1 MKPDLSALG
10 SGITLQGN
18 ALRVFDRLGVWEQV
32 KEAGYSFDQTGLRAP
47 GPDAPVIA
55 QIPDAQTGGPEYP
68 AVAGMYRP
76 DLARILAD
84 RATELGARIH
94 YGTTVT
100 SFTQDDDGV
109 DVTLSDGS
117 TGRYDL
123 LIGADGLNS
132 DIRKQLG
139 IEVEPERTG
148 MGIWRAFVPRPK
160 DVTQTDLYYG
170 GPVYIAGYCPTS
182 EEMMYAYLVEPA
194 QDRHLLSPE
203 EGVQVMKELSQAYGG
218 PWNEIRESLDDASRV
233 NYTWFTQHVVPDAW
247 NRGRVVIIGEAAHS
261 CPPTIAQGAAQAAE
275 DAARALRAAARARRR
290 RPVAVGRVP
299 RAPPAA
305 RDRGRRGIRAARPVA
320 DRPRAGRRRAGPDA
334 PHRDAR
340 ERAGMSAAERRR
352 THRAGRRRARA
363 PAAARAAA
371 GRRRTRPR
379 GIRRRR
385 RRSRPAATDPRASPP
400 PVA

>member
-1 MKPDLSALG
+1 MSAVSRVAIVGSGVAGTAAAILLAEGGVDVDVFEQKPDLSALG

-18 ALRVFDRLGVWEQV
+18 ALRVLDRLGVWDQV
-32 KEAGYSFDQTGLRAP
+32 KEAGYAFDVTGLRAP

-55 QIPDAQTGGPEYP
+55 QISDAPTGGAEYP

-123 LIGADGLNS
+123 LIGADGLHS

-160 DVTQTDLYYG
+160 EVTHTELYYG
-170 GPVYIAGYCPTS
+170 GPVYIAGYTPTS
-182 EEMMYAYLVEPA
+182 DEMMYAFLVEPA
-194 QDRHLLSPE
+194 QDRHLSSE
-203 EGVQVMKELSQAYGG
+203 EGVEVMRELSQAYGG
-218 PWNEIRESLDDASRV
+218 PWNEIRDSLGGASRV

-275 DAARALRAAARARRR
+275 DALVLSELLLERDAVDRSLWDEFHARRL
-290 RPVAVGRVP
+290 P
-299 RAPPAA
+299 RATEVVEASVQLGQWQIDHVQDADVPGLMRRIAMLVSGPA
-305 RDRGRRGIRAARPVA
+305 
-320 DRPRAGRRRAGPDA
+320 
-334 PHRDAR
+334 
-340 ERAGMSAAERRR
+340 
-352 THRAGRRRARA
+352 
-363 PAAARAAA
+363 
-371 GRRRTRPR
+371 
-379 GIRRRR
+379 
-385 RRSRPAATDPRASPP
+385 
-400 PVA
+400 

>member
-1 MKPDLSALG
+1 MTAVSRVAIVGSGVAGTAAAILLAEGGVDVDVFERKPDLSALG

-32 KEAGYSFDQTGLRAP
+32 KKAGYSFDQTGLRAP
-47 GPDAPVIA
+47 GPDAPFIA
-55 QIPDAQTGGPEYP
+55 QIPDARTGGPEYP

-109 DVTLSDGS
+109 DMTLSDGS

-123 LIGADGLNS
+123 LIGADGLHS

-170 GPVYIAGYCPTS
+170 GPVYIAGYTPTS
-182 EEMMYAYLVEPA
+182 EEMMYAFLVEPA
-194 QDRHLLSPE
+194 QDRHLSSPE
-203 EGVQVMKELSQAYGG
+203 EGVEVMKGLSQAYGG
-218 PWNEIRESLDDASRV
+218 PWNEIRESLDGASRV

-261 CPPTIAQGAAQAAE
+261 CPPTIAQGAAQAGE
-275 DAARALRAAARARRR
+275 DALVLSELLLERDQVDQSLWDEFHARRL
-290 RPVAVGRVP
+290 P
-299 RAPPAA
+299 RATEVVEASVQLGQWQIDHVQDADVP
-305 RDRGRRGIRAARPVA
+305 GLMRRVA
-320 DRPRAGRRRAGPDA
+320 
-334 PHRDAR
+334 
-340 ERAGMSAAERRR
+340 MLV
-352 THRAGRRRARA
+352 
-363 PAAARAAA
+363 
-371 GRRRTRPR
+371 
-379 GIRRRR
+379 
-385 RRSRPAATDPRASPP
+385 SRPA
-400 PVA
+400 

>member
-1 MKPDLSALG
+1 MSAVSRVAIVGSGVAGTAAAILLAEGGVDVDVFERKPDLSALG

-32 KEAGYSFDQTGLRAP
+32 KQAGYSFDQTGLRAP

-55 QIPDAQTGGPEYP
+55 QIPDARTGGPEYP

-84 RATELGARIH
+84 RATVLGAHIY

-100 SFTQDDDGV
+100 SFTQDADGV

-123 LIGADGLNS
+123 LIGADGLHS

-160 DVTQTDLYYG
+160 EVTQTDLYYG
-170 GPVYIAGYCPTS
+170 GPVYIAGYTPTS
-182 EEMMYAYLVEPA
+182 EEMMYAFLVEPA
-194 QDRHLLSPE
+194 QDRHLSSE
-203 EGVQVMKELSQAYGG
+203 EGVEVMKELSTAYGG
-218 PWNEIRESLDDASRV
+218 PWNEIRDSLGGASRV

-247 NRGRVVIIGEAAHS
+247 NRGRAVIIGEAAHS

-275 DAARALRAAARARRR
+275 DALVLSELLLERDAVDQSLWDEFHARRL
-290 RPVAVGRVP
+290 P
-299 RAPPAA
+299 RATEVVEASVQLGQWQIDHVQDADVPGLMRRISMLVSQPA
-305 RDRGRRGIRAARPVA
+305 
-320 DRPRAGRRRAGPDA
+320 
-334 PHRDAR
+334 
-340 ERAGMSAAERRR
+340 
-352 THRAGRRRARA
+352 
-363 PAAARAAA
+363 
-371 GRRRTRPR
+371 
-379 GIRRRR
+379 
-385 RRSRPAATDPRASPP
+385 
-400 PVA
+400 

>member
-1 MKPDLSALG
+1 MSAVSRVAIVGSGVAGTAAAILLAEGGVEVDVFERKPDLSALG

-18 ALRVFDRLGVWEQV
+18 ALRVFDRLGVWERV

-47 GPDAPVIA
+47 GPDAPFIA
-55 QIPDAQTGGPEYP
+55 QIPDARTGGPDYP

-109 DVTLSDGS
+109 DVTLSNGDA
-117 TGRYDL
+117 GRYDL
-123 LIGADGLNS
+123 LIGADGLHS

-160 DVTQTDLYYG
+160 EVTQTDLYYG

-194 QDRHLLSPE
+194 QDRQLSPE
-203 EGVQVMKELSQAYGG
+203 QGVEVMKELSQAYGG
-218 PWNEIRESLDDASRV
+218 PWNEIRESLGEASRV
-233 NYTWFTQHVVPDAW
+233 NYTWFTKHVVPDAW
-247 NRGRVVIIGEAAHS
+247 NRGRVVIVGEAAHS

-275 DAARALRAAARARRR
+275 DALVLSELLLARDTVDQALWDEFHARRL
-290 RPVAVGRVP
+290 P
-299 RAPPAA
+299 RATEVVEASVQLGQWQI
-305 RDRGRRGIRAARPVA
+305 DHV
-320 DRPRAGRRRAGPDA
+320 
-334 PHRDAR
+334 RDADVP
-340 ERAGMSAAERRR
+340 GLMRRI
-352 THRAGRRRARA
+352 AMLVSE
-363 PAAARAAA
+363 PA
-371 GRRRTRPR
+371 
-379 GIRRRR
+379 
-385 RRSRPAATDPRASPP
+385 
-400 PVA
+400 